1 PPTNFYYF
9 GVPVAIVTVEAFRR
23 AGPNPTREKWIA
35 AMESITDF
43 DTGVLADKVSY
54 GKDKHVGVSR
64 MFAVGLDKDGKQTVY
79 TSWGKALPE

>member
-1 PPTNFYYF
+1 
-9 GVPVAIVTVEAFRR
+9 VTVEAFRR

-35 AMESITDF
+35 AVESIKDF

-54 GKDKHVGVSR
+54 SKDKHVGVSR

-79 TSWGKALPE
+79 TSWGKALAE